1 MKRGY
6 YFMKNVV
13 LEEIFEKRIK
23 ANTKLFAEK
32 ELELIRKN
40 KSIAEKLYMLGIID
54 GKEIY
59 KEKV

>member
-1 MKRGY
+1 
-6 YFMKNVV
+6 MKNVV